1 MSEKEK
7 NVNDVDLENEVRND
21 DKQEISQEQEMQKL
35 KQELD
40 DITDRYKRILAEFE
54 NHKKRSQK
62 ERDNLYNSILGD
74 IVELMLPILD
84 NLENAARV
92 ETKDEEYN
100 RKVAAELDELLKTAE
115 ELEEDTLA
123 ETDKALG

>member
-40 DITDRYKRILAEFE
+40 DILIDIREFWLSLKIIRKEAKRRGIICIILFWV
-54 NHKKRSQK
+54 
-62 ERDNLYNSILGD
+62 IL
-74 IVELMLPILD
+74 L
-84 NLENAARV
+84 N
-92 ETKDEEYN
+92 
-100 RKVAAELDELLKTAE
+100 
-115 ELEEDTLA
+115 
-123 ETDKALG
+123 

>member
-21 DKQEISQEQEMQKL
+21 DKQENSQEQEMQKL

-54 NHKKRSQK
+54 PKG
-62 ERDNLYNSILGD
+62 EG
-74 IVELMLPILD
+74 
-84 NLENAARV
+84 
-92 ETKDEEYN
+92 
-100 RKVAAELDELLKTAE
+100 
-115 ELEEDTLA
+115 
-123 ETDKALG
+123 

>member
-21 DKQEISQEQEMQKL
+21 DKQENSQEQEMQKL

-84 NLENAARV
+84 NL
-92 ETKDEEYN
+92 
-100 RKVAAELDELLKTAE
+100 
-115 ELEEDTLA
+115 
-123 ETDKALG
+123 

>member
-7 NVNDVDLENEVRND
+7 NVNDVDLGNEVRND

-54 NHKKRSQK
+54 NHKKR
-62 ERDNLYNSILGD
+62 RGIICIILFW
-74 IVELMLPILD
+74 VILL
-84 NLENAARV
+84 N
-92 ETKDEEYN
+92 
-100 RKVAAELDELLKTAE
+100 
-115 ELEEDTLA
+115 
-123 ETDKALG
+123 